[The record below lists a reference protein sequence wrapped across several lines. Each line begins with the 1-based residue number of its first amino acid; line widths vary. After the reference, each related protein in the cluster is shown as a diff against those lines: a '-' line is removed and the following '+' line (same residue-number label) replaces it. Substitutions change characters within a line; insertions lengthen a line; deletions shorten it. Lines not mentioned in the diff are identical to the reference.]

1 MAVKIAEA
9 CTYVLP
15 FVTTLGVLHEYGRV
29 YVTCFLVFFYRYNI
43 FFGGVYQLY
52 FCNVRMKRCL
62 HLGYFSHLGV
72 SEELLRLADIRLRI
86 SCLALKLDKLLY
98 GLIPALVL

>member
-15 FVTTLGVLHEYGRV
+15 PVLGFTTLGVLHEYGRV

-43 FFGGVYQLY
+43 FLVKCISCTSVMYEEMFV
-52 FCNVRMKRCL
+52 FR
-62 HLGYFSHLGV
+62 FSPHWV
-72 SEELLRLADIRLRI
+72 FSEELLRLADQ
-86 SCLALKLDKLLY
+86 
-98 GLIPALVL
+98 G